1 MSDADTHPMSYHCEA
16 CQQWHGPSIL
26 GSTCT
31 SSFINDLRDNYNDY
45 ATSHF
50 HYDDEMVE
58 ANSHVGFQPVPASPM
73 SLQQYGPDDHH
84 AQALDGMP
92 HPPALPS
99 LDTSVSSQS
108 SSGISSVELQ
118 TPTRDSWR
126 REGPRPDRTVYP
138 DDLEKRLSDVQE
150 IHRLSQNLG
159 SIKLRPSSQQDIEGH
174 TLTTVTEAGT
184 GEPLLASGLAS
195 RFNTS
200 MEVDGRSSPE
210 EDFGPV
216 NHTPPHGETTSQP
229 LYPVSYEGS
238 GGLIADSDRSPSPA
252 GDTELGTHAV
262 EQQQSALDRQHTE
275 HSVDPI
281 DAAGVEEPISNDAV
295 QEDLQRKGWLPTW
308 ADARNGR
315 ATVVSGYRKYIVIAN
330 GPDRSSCALQLDA
343 RQFSQEQ
350 GRKTRLDPL
359 RLRSKHGT

>member
-1 MSDADTHPMSYHCEA
+1 MSYAVARPKSPYYCEA
-16 CQQWHGPSIL
+16 CQQWHGQSIL
-26 GSTCT
+26 DGTCT
-31 SSFINDLRDNYNDY
+31 SFINDYLNDLQDKYNDY
-45 ATSHF
+45 VTSHF
-50 HYDDEMVE
+50 HYDNEMVE
-58 ANSHVGFQPVPASPM
+58 ASSHVDFQPVPASPM

-99 LDTSVSSQS
+99 LDTSKS

-126 REGPRPDRTVYP
+126 REGPRPHRIVCP

-150 IHRLSQNLG
+150 INRLSQNLG
-159 SIKLRPSSQQDIEGH
+159 SIKLGPSSQQDIEGH

-184 GEPLLASGLAS
+184 GDPLPDSGLAS
-195 RFNTS
+195 RFNSS
-200 MEVDGRSSPE
+200 MEVDGRSTAE
-210 EDFGPV
+210 EDFGPI

-229 LYPVSYEGS
+229 LHPVSYEGS
-238 GGLIADSDRSPSPA
+238 EGLIADSDRSPWPA
-252 GDTELGTHAV
+252 VNTELGTHAV

-275 HSVDPI
+275 HSIDPI
-281 DAAGVEEPISNDAV
+281 DAAGVEEPISYDAV
-295 QEDLQRKGWLPTW
+295 QEDLQRKGWLSTW
-308 ADARNGR
+308 ADARDGR

-343 RQFSQEQ
+343 S
-350 GRKTRLDPL
+350 TR
-359 RLRSKHGT
+359 